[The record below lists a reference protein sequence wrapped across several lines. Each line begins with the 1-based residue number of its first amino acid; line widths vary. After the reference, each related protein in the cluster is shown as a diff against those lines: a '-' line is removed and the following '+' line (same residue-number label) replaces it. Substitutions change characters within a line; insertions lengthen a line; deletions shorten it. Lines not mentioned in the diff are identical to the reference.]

1 MSIPAA
7 AKAAWSLYVPG
18 SAKALSRQRDS
29 IQRGGTF
36 YVRSRIQQVH
46 GPEADAFVI
55 ESKDKTWV
63 PLNPRALEQIWCVLC
78 LAPSTVQSIPL
89 SGRSLFAQILAQ
101 GGAMEVDGYVR
112 QGFSAKGDLTL
123 WLNAEAIRLDHSIP
137 TTRASAVL
145 DALEVLR

>member
-18 SAKALSRQRDS
+18 SAKALTRQRDS

-36 YVRSRIQQVH
+36 YVRARIQQVH
-46 GPEADAFVI
+46 GPEDGTFVI
-55 ESKDKTWV
+55 ESKDKDWV
-63 PLNPRALEQIWCVLC
+63 PLNPRVLEQIWCVLC
-78 LAPSTVQSIPL
+78 LAPSTVQSVPVA
-89 SGRSLFAQILAQ
+89 GRSLFSQILAQ

-123 WLNAEAIRLDHSIP
+123 WLNAEAIRLDHAIP
-137 TTRASAVL
+137 KTKVSGVL